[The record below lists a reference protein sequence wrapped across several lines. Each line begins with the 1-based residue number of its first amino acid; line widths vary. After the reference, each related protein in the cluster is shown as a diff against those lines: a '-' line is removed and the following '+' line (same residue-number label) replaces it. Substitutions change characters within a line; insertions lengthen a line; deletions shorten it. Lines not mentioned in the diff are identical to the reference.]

1 MLVFNV
7 FNQLLLT
14 MPVANSQLAKPRV
27 GLAVAERLWTEGGK
41 QQSNLPTT
49 VLERERDEAP
59 VPSEAKMSYN
69 RFYLK
74 IN

>member
-1 MLVFNV
+1 
-7 FNQLLLT
+7 

-27 GLAVAERLWTEGGK
+27 GLAVAERLWTEGGSSK
-41 QQSNLPTT
+41 ATYQPQCL
-49 VLERERDEAP
+49 RERDEAP

>member
-49 VLERERDEAP
+49 VLERER
-59 VPSEAKMSYN
+59 
-69 RFYLK
+69 
-74 IN
+74 